1 MFGFKKSYIKDD
13 VYKIAMQW
21 GEIDGDAEEQA
32 VSPSEGLLEWIKKN
46 PENKRKLHKAF
57 GIQNGFIAGNF
68 KGEPRDFDSFF
79 KEVIYKTHN
88 YGFMMNYGKSIYKD
102 HMKLQERMDEDYF
115 SGVKEGKE
123 QAKTERNCYLE
134 HRLTYK

>member
-1 MFGFKKSYIKDD
+1 MFGFKKSYSKDD

-21 GEIDGDAEEQA
+21 REIDGDAEAQA
-32 VSPSEGLLEWIKKN
+32 SIPEEGLLRWVKKN

-57 GIQNGFIAGNF
+57 GIQYGFIAGNY
-68 KGEPRDFDSFF
+68 KGEPKDFDSFF

-88 YGFMMNYGKSIYKD
+88 YGFMMNYGKSIYKS
-102 HMKLQERMDEDYF
+102 HIRLKKKMDEDYF
-115 SGVKEGKE
+115 YGVKEGEE
-123 QAKTERNCYLE
+123 QAKTKRNYYLE